1 MSTTESAAYNGVN
14 VQSLLDARTA
24 LTVAPEAAEFT
35 WLSTNEL
42 LRGTPS
48 ETVVPSTIDEPAV
61 WWSSGLSA
69 LEIQRLVA
77 EYEFARAR
85 IDPSGKPYESDA
97 PQSSSR
103 LK

>member
-1 MSTTESAAYNGVN
+1 MNNKHSPNRKGLPAVWNGAVT
-14 VQSLLDARTA
+14 L
-24 LTVAPEAAEFT
+24 
-35 WLSTNEL
+35 WNEL

-85 IDPSGKPYESDA
+85 IDPSGKPYEPDA